1 MNLAKHSHD
10 AASAYELTSTK
21 GEPMRTPQQSR
32 GSIVALASAVV
43 ATLLLVACQ
52 QSQPPAATPSA
63 AESKAAAAKDV
74 FVVFEGPW
82 AIVPDPKDPNSV
94 LLLAPKTKA
103 HRDLYVTASN
113 NSALAAGTYD
123 LSLPA
128 RTGAAAGAFDES
140 ILRVKIDPKDV
151 QRVLDDKSLNRYAI
165 RLPKPDA
172 FVPASRHRSR
182 VSATYPPEPATE
194 KEYATG
200 VSLRY
205 SVTSLTGFSLAGTP
219 DKAAFNPFLLQV
231 ETPTIRFV
239 IDPAHDPDPADKCYT
254 HSRQTFH
261 EAATLLALN
270 LYVDFP
276 ESPSSCHDADPQ
288 KARATK
294 AEGPVGGFERMV
306 GFLEQDLG
314 DTKEAGVAPLRADRV
329 ATFALHGAKTLVR
342 HLTAALYL
350 FGRPSGVCY
359 APIIAADG
367 S

>member
-1 MNLAKHSHD
+1 MK
-10 AASAYELTSTK
+10 
-21 GEPMRTPQQSR
+21 TPWQSR
-32 GSIVALASAVV
+32 SSLVALAGAVV
-43 ATLLLVACQ
+43 ATLSLVACQ
-52 QSQPPAATPSA
+52 QSQPPATAPSA
-63 AESKAAAAKDV
+63 AESKAAAAAKDV

-82 AIVPDPKDPNSV
+82 VIVPDPKDANSV

-113 NSALAAGTYD
+113 NSTVAAGTYD

-128 RTGAAAGAFDES
+128 RTGAAAGTFDES
-140 ILRVKIDPKDV
+140 ILKVKIDPKNV
-151 QRVLDDKSLNRYAI
+151 QRVLDDKSSSRYAI

-172 FVPASRHRSR
+172 YLPASRHRSR

-219 DKAAFNPFLLQV
+219 DRAAFNPFLLQV

-294 AEGPVGGFERMV
+294 AEGPVGGFERM
-306 GFLEQDLG
+306 GAFLKQDLG
-314 DTKEAGVAPLRADRV
+314 DTKEASVAPLGADRV
-329 ATFALHGAKTLVR
+329 AAFALRSAKTLVR

-350 FGRPSGVCY
+350 FGRPTGSCY

>member
-1 MNLAKHSHD
+1 MK
-10 AASAYELTSTK
+10 
-21 GEPMRTPQQSR
+21 TPRQSR
-32 GSIVALASAVV
+32 SSLVALAGAVV
-43 ATLLLVACQ
+43 STLFLVACQ
-52 QSQPPAATPSA
+52 QSQPPATTPSA
-63 AESKAAAAKDV
+63 AESKAAATAKDV

-82 AIVPDPKDPNSV
+82 AIVPDPKDANSV
-94 LLLAPKTKA
+94 VLLAPKTKA
-103 HRDLYVTASN
+103 HHDLYVTASN
-113 NSALAAGTYD
+113 NSTLAAGTYD

-128 RTGAAAGAFDES
+128 RTGAAAGSFDES
-140 ILRVKIDPKDV
+140 ILRVKIDPKNV
-151 QRVLDDKSLNRYAI
+151 QRVLDDKSSNRYAI

-172 FVPASRHRSR
+172 YLPASRHRSR

-276 ESPSSCHDADPQ
+276 ESPSTCHDADPQ
-288 KARATK
+288 KARAVK
-294 AEGPVGGFERMV
+294 AETGPAAGFERLLAL
-306 GFLEQDLG
+306 LESDLG
-314 DTKEAGVAPLRADRV
+314 DAEEASIAPPGADRFT
-329 ATFALHGAKTLVR
+329 AFALRGAKTATR
-342 HLTAALYL
+342 HLAAVLYL
-350 FGRPSGVCY
+350 FGHPQGVCL
-359 APIIAADG
+359 APVIAAEG

>member
-1 MNLAKHSHD
+1 MK
-10 AASAYELTSTK
+10 
-21 GEPMRTPQQSR
+21 TPRQSR
-32 GSIVALASAVV
+32 SSLVALASAIA
-43 ATLLLVACQ
+43 ATLFLVACQ
-52 QSQPPAATPSA
+52 QSQPPPATPIS
-63 AESKAAAAKDV
+63 AESKAAATAKDV

-82 AIVPDPKDPNSV
+82 AIVPDPKDANSV
-94 LLLAPKTKA
+94 LLLAPRTKA

-113 NSALAAGTYD
+113 NSTLAAGTYD
-123 LSLPA
+123 LSVPG
-128 RTGAAAGAFDES
+128 RTGPAAGAFDES
-140 ILRVKIDPKDV
+140 ILRAKIDPKNV
-151 QRVLDDKSLNRYAI
+151 QRVLDDKSSSRYAI
-165 RLPKPDA
+165 RLPKPEA
-172 FVPASRHRSR
+172 YLPASRHRSR

-219 DKAAFNPFLLQV
+219 DRAAFNLFLLQV

-276 ESPSSCHDADPQ
+276 ESPSTCHDTDPQ
-288 KARATK
+288 KARGVK
-294 AEGPVGGFERMV
+294 AETGPAAGFERLIA
-306 GFLEQDLG
+306 FLESDLE
-314 DTKEAGVAPLRADRV
+314 DAKEASVAPLEVDPFAVLALRGAMTV
-329 ATFALHGAKTLVR
+329 AR
-342 HLTAALYL
+342 RSTAAIYL
-350 FGRPSGVCY
+350 FGHPSGLCM
-359 APIIAADG
+359 APVIAADG

>member
-1 MNLAKHSHD
+1 MK
-10 AASAYELTSTK
+10 
-21 GEPMRTPQQSR
+21 TPRQSR
-32 GSIVALASAVV
+32 TSLAALAGAVV
-43 ATLLLVACQ
+43 ATLFLVACQ
-52 QSQPPAATPSA
+52 QSQPPAATPAS
-63 AESKAAAAKDV
+63 AESKAATAKDV

-82 AIVPDPKDPNSV
+82 AIVPDPKDANSV

-113 NSALAAGTYD
+113 NSTLTAGTYD
-123 LSLPA
+123 LSVPG
-128 RTGAAAGAFDES
+128 RTGTAAGAFDES
-140 ILRVKIDPKDV
+140 ILRAKIDPKNV
-151 QRVLDDKSLNRYAI
+151 QRVLDDKSSSRYAI

-172 FVPASRHRSR
+172 YLPASRHRSR
-182 VSATYPPEPATE
+182 VSATYPPDPTTE

-205 SVTSLTGFSLAGTP
+205 GVTSLTGFSLAGTP
-219 DKAAFNPFLLQV
+219 DRAAFNPLLLQV

-261 EAATLLALN
+261 EAVTLLALN

-288 KARATK
+288 KARAVK
-294 AEGPVGGFERMV
+294 AETGWSAGFERLV
-306 GFLEQDLG
+306 AILESDLG
-314 DTKEAGVAPLRADRV
+314 DAEEASIIPPVADRFT
-329 ATFALHGAKTLVR
+329 AFALRGAGAVAR
-342 HLTAALYL
+342 HLAATMYL
-350 FGRPSGVCY
+350 FGHPSGVCIS
-359 APIIAADG
+359 PIIAADG

>member
-1 MNLAKHSHD
+1 MK
-10 AASAYELTSTK
+10 T
-21 GEPMRTPQQSR
+21 QWQSR
-32 GSIVALASAVV
+32 SSLVALAGAVV
-43 ATLLLVACQ
+43 ATLSLVACQ
-52 QSQPPAATPSA
+52 QSQPPAAAPIS
-63 AESKAAAAKDV
+63 AESKAAATAKDV

-82 AIVPDPKDPNSV
+82 AIVPDPKDTNTV

-103 HRDLYVTASN
+103 HRDLYVAASN
-113 NSALAAGTYD
+113 NSTLAAGTYD
-123 LSLPA
+123 LSVPA
-128 RTGAAAGAFDES
+128 RTGPAAAAFDES
-140 ILRVKIDPKDV
+140 ILRAKIDPKNV
-151 QRVLDDKSLNRYAI
+151 QRVLDDKSSNRYAI

-172 FVPASRHRSR
+172 YLPASRHRSR

-219 DKAAFNPFLLQV
+219 DRAAFNPLLLQV
-231 ETPTIRFV
+231 ETPAIRFV

-276 ESPSSCHDADPQ
+276 ESPSNCHDTDPQ
-288 KARATK
+288 KARAVK
-294 AEGPVGGFERMV
+294 AETGTMRIFERAV
-306 GFLEQDLG
+306 ALLESDLG
-314 DTKEAGVAPLRADRV
+314 NAKEASIAPLEADR
-329 ATFALHGAKTLVR
+329 FAALALRGAKSAAR
-342 HLTAALYL
+342 HLTAAVYL
-350 FGRPSGVCY
+350 FGRPQGVCL

>member
-1 MNLAKHSHD
+1 MK
-10 AASAYELTSTK
+10 
-21 GEPMRTPQQSR
+21 TPWQSR
-32 GSIVALASAVV
+32 SSLVALAGAVV
-43 ATLLLVACQ
+43 ATLSLVACQ
-52 QSQPPAATPSA
+52 QSQPPAMAPSA
-63 AESKAAAAKDV
+63 AESKAAAAAKDV
-74 FVVFEGPW
+74 FVVFEGAW
-82 AIVPDPKDPNSV
+82 VIVPDPKDANRV

-113 NSALAAGTYD
+113 NSTLAAGTYD
-123 LSLPA
+123 LSVPGH
-128 RTGAAAGAFDES
+128 TGPAAGAFDES
-140 ILRVKIDPKDV
+140 ILRAKIDPKNV
-151 QRVLDDKSLNRYAI
+151 QRVLDGKSSNRYAI

-172 FVPASRHRSR
+172 YLPASRHRSR

-219 DKAAFNPFLLQV
+219 DRARFNPLLLQV
-231 ETPTIRFV
+231 ETPAIRFV

-261 EAATLLALN
+261 DAATLLSLN

-276 ESPSSCHDADPQ
+276 ESPSNCHDTDPQ
-288 KARATK
+288 KTRAVK
-294 AEGPVGGFERMV
+294 AETGTMRILERAV
-306 GFLEQDLG
+306 ALLESDLG
-314 DTKEAGVAPLRADRV
+314 TAKKASIAPLEADR
-329 ATFALHGAKTLVR
+329 FAALALRGAKSAAR

-350 FGRPSGVCY
+350 FGRPQGVCL

>member
-1 MNLAKHSHD
+1 MRNRHHPANILA
-10 AASAYELTSTK
+10 
-21 GEPMRTPQQSR
+21 G
-32 GSIVALASAVV
+32 AVV
-43 ATLLLVACQ
+43 VTLSLVACQ
-52 QSQPPAATPSA
+52 QSQPPATAPSA
-63 AESKAAAAKDV
+63 AESKAATAKDV

-82 AIVPDPKDPNSV
+82 AIVPDPKDANTI

-113 NSALAAGTYD
+113 NSTLTAGTYD
-123 LSLPA
+123 LSVPA
-128 RTGAAAGAFDES
+128 RTGPAAGAFDES
-140 ILRVKIDPKDV
+140 ILRVKIDPKNV
-151 QRVLDDKSLNRYAI
+151 QRVLDDKSLSRYAI

-172 FVPASRHRSR
+172 YLPASRHRSR

-205 SVTSLTGFSLAGTP
+205 SVSSLTGFSLAGTP
-219 DKAAFNPFLLQV
+219 DRAAFNPLLLQV

-239 IDPAHDPDPADKCYT
+239 IDPAHEPDPADKCNT
-254 HSRQTFH
+254 HSRQSFH
-261 EAATLLALN
+261 DAATLLSLN

-276 ESPSSCHDADPQ
+276 ESPSNCHDTDPQ
-288 KARATK
+288 RSRAVKT
-294 AEGPVGGFERMV
+294 ETRPTPIFETV
-306 GFLEQDLG
+306 VALLESDLG
-314 DTKEAGVAPLRADRV
+314 DANEASVAPPGTGRFA
-329 ATFALHGAKTLVR
+329 AFALRGAKTAAR

-350 FGRPSGVCY
+350 FGRPSGVCG

>member
-1 MNLAKHSHD
+1 MK
-10 AASAYELTSTK
+10 
-21 GEPMRTPQQSR
+21 TPRQSR
-32 GSIVALASAVV
+32 SSLVALAGAVI
-43 ATLLLVACQ
+43 ATLSLVACQ
-52 QSQPPAATPSA
+52 QSQPPAATPMS
-63 AESKAAAAKDV
+63 AESKAAAAGKDV

-82 AIVPDPKDPNSV
+82 AIVPDPKDANSV

-113 NSALAAGTYD
+113 NSTLAAGTYD

-128 RTGAAAGAFDES
+128 RTGPAAGTFDES
-140 ILRVKIDPKDV
+140 ILRAKIDPKNV
-151 QRVLDDKSLNRYAI
+151 QHVLDDKSSNRYVI

-172 FVPASRHRSR
+172 YLPASRYRSR

-219 DKAAFNPFLLQV
+219 DRAAFNPFLLQV

-239 IDPAHDPDPADKCYT
+239 IDPARDPDPADKCDT
-254 HSRQTFH
+254 HFRQAFH
-261 EAATLLALN
+261 EVATLLALN

-276 ESPSSCHDADPQ
+276 ENPSTCHDTDPQ
-288 KARATK
+288 KARAVK
-294 AEGPVGGFERMV
+294 AETGPVAGFERLV
-306 GFLEQDLG
+306 AFLESDPG
-314 DTKEAGVAPLRADRV
+314 VAKEASVAPLSADRF
-329 ATFALHGAKTLVR
+329 TSLALRGAKTVAR
-342 HLTAALYL
+342 HLTVTLFL
-350 FGRPSGVCY
+350 FGRPSGVCG

>member
-1 MNLAKHSHD
+1 
-10 AASAYELTSTK
+10 
-21 GEPMRTPQQSR
+21 MRTPRQSH
-32 GSIVALASAVV
+32 SSLVALAGAVV
-43 ATLLLVACQ
+43 ATLFLVACQ
-52 QSQPPAATPSA
+52 QSQPPAATPTS
-63 AESKAAAAKDV
+63 AESKAAATAKDV

-82 AIVPDPKDPNSV
+82 AIVPDPKDANSV

-113 NSALAAGTYD
+113 NSTLTAGTYD
-123 LSLPA
+123 LSIPG
-128 RTGAAAGAFDES
+128 RTGPAAGAFDES
-140 ILRVKIDPKDV
+140 ILRAKIDPKNV
-151 QRVLDDKSLNRYAI
+151 QRVLDDKSANRYAI

-219 DKAAFNPFLLQV
+219 DRAAFNPFLIQV

-239 IDPAHDPDPADKCYT
+239 IDPAHEPDPADKCNT
-254 HSRQTFH
+254 HSRQSFH
-261 EAATLLALN
+261 DAATLLSLN

-276 ESPSSCHDADPQ
+276 ESPSSCHDTDPQ

-294 AEGPVGGFERMV
+294 AETGPAAGFERLV
-306 GFLEQDLG
+306 ALLESG
-314 DTKEAGVAPLRADRV
+314 PGEVEEASVTPLRADRF
-329 ATFALHGAKTLVR
+329 AAFALRGARTVVR
-342 HLTAALYL
+342 HLTATLYL
-350 FGRPSGVCY
+350 FGHPSGVCL
-359 APIIAADG
+359 APVIAADG